1 MCAQICSNP
10 PLELN
15 SKISILPG
23 GGEYSKSEN
32 FDWSVVAVLRVK
44 EGRQILVAVRLA
56 APMTANA
63 EEENN
68 PPEMAMML
76 YLVGSPGRALG
87 SNPTP
92 VEVITILTLS

>member
-1 MCAQICSNP
+1 MISEVSITP
-10 PLELN
+10 GR
-15 SKISILPG
+15 SK
-23 GGEYSKSEN
+23 YSKSEN

-68 PPEMAMML
+68 PPEMVEVL
-76 YLVGSPGRALG
+76 WQDGSVGRALEYQSKG
-87 SNPTP
+87 RGFESHSSRSFRTS
-92 VEVITILTLS
+92 TTHLHLA